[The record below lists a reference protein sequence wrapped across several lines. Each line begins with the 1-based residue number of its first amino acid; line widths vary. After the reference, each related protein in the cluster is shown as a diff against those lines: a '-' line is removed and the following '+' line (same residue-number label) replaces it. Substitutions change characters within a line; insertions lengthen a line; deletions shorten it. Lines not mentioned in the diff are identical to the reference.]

1 MVEII
6 QMILLNLF
14 MYKKLFS
21 NNEKTR
27 DDLNPFICFLNHE
40 LHELN
45 EFIFLFYRISL
56 ILKMPAFLFVKYD
69 EIILK

>member
-14 MYKKLFS
+14 MEKILFS

-27 DDLNPFICFLNHE
+27 DDLNQFICFINHE
-40 LHELN
+40 LNELN
-45 EFIFLFYRISL
+45 EFIFLFYRISQ
-56 ILKMPAFLFVKYD
+56 ILKMPAFLLVKYD
-69 EIILK
+69 YIIL